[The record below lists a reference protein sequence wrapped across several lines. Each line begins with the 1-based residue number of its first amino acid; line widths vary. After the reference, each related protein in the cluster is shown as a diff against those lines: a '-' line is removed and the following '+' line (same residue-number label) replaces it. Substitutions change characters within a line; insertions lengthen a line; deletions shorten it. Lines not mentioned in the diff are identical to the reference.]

1 MRCFWE
7 ISPEGLPPEYC
18 DRLIARANELPA
30 EAGAIGSG
38 RSGMPDVRRSVVRW
52 LDIDGLDKW
61 IAQDI
66 MFFANKANRN
76 SFGFDIVG
84 PDAAQFTEY
93 HATDNGKY
101 DWHQDIS
108 WGNPAPYGR
117 KLSFVAQLT
126 DSSEY
131 EGGDFEF
138 FRIPSPGAEFR
149 RRGAVLVFPSF
160 LQHRV
165 TPVTAG
171 VRQSLVSW
179 IEGPKFR

>member
-1 MRCFWE
+1 MAMWE
-7 ISPEGLPPEYC
+7 LFPDGLPAEYC
-18 DRLIARANELPA
+18 DRLIARAQELPA
-30 EAGAIGSG
+30 NDGTLGIAAKGL
-38 RSGMPDVRRSVVRW
+38 PDVRRSKVRW
-52 LDIDGLDKW
+52 LDVAGQDFT
-61 IAQDI
+61 IANDI
-66 MFFANKANRN
+66 MFLVRIANRQ

-93 HATDNGKY
+93 HASEGGKY

-108 WGNPAPYGR
+108 WESTAPY
-117 KLSFVAQLT
+117 
-126 DSSEY
+126 Y

-138 FRIPSPGAEFR
+138 FRIPSPGAEMR
-149 RRGAVLVFPSF
+149 KRGAVLVFPSF